1 MNKTK
6 FQNKI
11 FVFCIIRLL
20 RNTQKVSFNRYV
32 HEHASLTI
40 FYFNRLNNSNEALI
54 INVIRVAMAVHIMIN

>member
-20 RNTQKVSFNRYV
+20 NTQKVSFNRYV
-32 HEHASLTI
+32 HEHASLMI
-40 FYFNRLNNSNEALI
+40 FYFNRLNNSNEALT
-54 INVIRVAMAVHIMIN
+54 INVIRVAMAMHIMIN